1 MAESSAIVTDKPVS
15 LPPVPSSSVE
25 AAAPERTLPESKP
38 MSKNALKKVA
48 KNERFAALKLE
59 RRAREKQAKKE
70 KKRVL
75 AEKRSAGEL
84 DENEEE
90 EKKKRAKRPKLQFG
104 GTVVVDLGFDD
115 MMNEKEIKSLCSQLA
130 YTHSANRQAS
140 FPFSLVFTSL
150 NGRTYDRLQSLGDAS
165 YTRWANTEWWSEGYD
180 CLWNP
185 QENLPESSEATGD
198 KSKDSTSSKTIPD
211 EKDPGVAPEAS
222 IAESSKSKPAKTL
235 IDSISKDKIV
245 YLTAD
250 TEDELFELKPDE
262 VYIIGGICDHNRYK
276 NLCLN
281 KANESGVRT
290 ARLPIGRYLASLPT
304 RKVLTVNQVFEILV
318 KWVET
323 KDWEESLYSVIP
335 KRKFVQGGKSSKVAN
350 IDAAAVED
358 GAGNDEI
365 LQEEGGDESS

>member
-1 MAESSAIVTDKPVS
+1 MSESSATV
-15 LPPVPSSSVE
+15 VE
-25 AAAPERTLPESKP
+25 APPTLVEVPALVGQEEASLEAKP
-38 MSKNALKKVA
+38 TMSKNALKKAA

-59 RRAREKQAKKE
+59 RRAREKEAKRE
-70 KKRVL
+70 KKRIL
-75 AEKRSAGEL
+75 AEKRLAGEL
-84 DENEEE
+84 DEDDEE
-90 EKKKRAKRPKLQFG
+90 EKKRRTKKPKLQFG

-140 FPFSLVFTSL
+140 FPFSLIFTSL

-165 YTRWANTEWWSEGYD
+165 YTRWANTKWWSESYD
-180 CLWNP
+180 RLWNDQQILSVANEP
-185 QENLPESSEATGD
+185 IEQEVEDVSSAIDTTYA
-198 KSKDSTSSKTIPD
+198 KDL
-211 EKDPGVAPEAS
+211 GVAPEAS
-222 IAESSKSKPAKTL
+222 VGESSLPNTSITL
-235 IDSISKDKIV
+235 STSIPKDKIV

-250 TEDELFELKPDE
+250 TEDELIELKPDE
-262 VYIIGGICDHNRYK
+262 VYIIGGIVDHNRYK

-335 KRKFVQGGKSSKVAN
+335 KRKFVQGGKGGKATS
-350 IDAAAVED
+350 IDETAIVEGD
-358 GAGNDEI
+358 ASTDEV
-365 LQEEGGDESS
+365 LQEVVDDKTS